1 MLMYQKLT
9 FALILVFIVSDN
21 LHSQWHSQNTG
32 VTSQLRSVY
41 FKDQNTGWACGFDAV
56 LKTTNGG
63 ENWRMSNIAGDHRC
77 IAFVNSSTGYICGGA
92 GKFLKTTDEGES
104 WQTLNTGFNVR
115 HNQIGIAPDGKII
128 VPSNGSVILRS
139 TDSGISWQNILNI
152 PAFVEFFSV
161 KILNDSTY
169 IISGNESV
177 ILRTTNDGS
186 SWENISIGMPNPLFA
201 VEFAGQQTGWV
212 TGCCGMFMRTTNA
225 GISWTTD
232 LYLTPGYTL
241 FDMEFRNPA
250 KGWVIGEAG
259 YILRT
264 TNAGVN
270 WDSLVTGTQLDLYSI
285 SFADENTGYACGHN
299 GIILKTT
306 NGGGPG
312 IPIGISGISST
323 ISDFSLDQNF
333 PNPFNP
339 YTTITYTLKKPSE
352 IELTVYDAAGK
363 HAITLQSGPRSSG
376 SHSAI
381 FEGSQFA
388 SGIYYYTLRV
398 DRNTVVTKK
407 MALIK

>member
-1 MLMYQKLT
+1 MI
-9 FALILVFIVSDN
+9 ALFLLFMVSGN

-56 LKTTNGG
+56 VKTTNGG
-63 ENWRMSNIAGDHRC
+63 GDWQATNIAGDHRW
-77 IAFVNSSTGYICGGA
+77 IAFLNSSTGYVCGGA
-92 GKFLKTTDEGES
+92 GKFLRTTNEGES
-104 WQTLNTGFNVR
+104 WQALNTGFNVR

-128 VPSNGSVILRS
+128 IPSNGSVILRS
-139 TDSGISWQNILNI
+139 TDSGITWQNILNI
-152 PAFVEFFSV
+152 PAFVDFFSV

-186 SWENISIGMPNPLFA
+186 TWENISIGMPNPLFA

-241 FDMEFRNPA
+241 FDMEFRNPI

-270 WDSLVTGTQLDLYSI
+270 WDSLVTGTQLDLFSV

-299 GIILKTT
+299 GTMLKTT

-312 IPIGISGISST
+312 TPIGIEAST
-323 ISDFSLDQNF
+323 VSADEFSLEQNY

-339 YTTITYTLKKPSE
+339 YTTITFTLKTASE
-352 IELTVYDAAGK
+352 VELVVYDAGGK
-363 HAITLQSGPRSSG
+363 KAVTLQSGRRSSG
-376 SHSAI
+376 NHSAV
-381 FEGSQFA
+381 FNGSQFA
-388 SGIYYYTLRV
+388 SGIYYYSLRV
-398 DRNTVVTKK
+398 GRTTVATKK